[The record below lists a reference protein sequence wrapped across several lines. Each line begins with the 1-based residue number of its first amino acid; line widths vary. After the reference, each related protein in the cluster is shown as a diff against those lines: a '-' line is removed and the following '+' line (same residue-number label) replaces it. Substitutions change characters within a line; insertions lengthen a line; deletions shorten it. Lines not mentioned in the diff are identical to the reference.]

1 MKRYMLLRFNV
12 LLACL
17 SLVAVPLFAD
27 ASVPGSRMFSERKKE
42 TVSRM
47 DFAARFMHEIGE
59 DNKDVEYITVGPEMM
74 QKVEEYMNENK
85 ADDNGASAVIPHVKS
100 VRLVRVATGGDK
112 YHEKASGLLHKN
124 TNRYVFSVGD
134 TLMTDGGG
142 IQMWTRRRGR
152 TIVELVVLTL
162 SADGRFELIDL
173 TGIMDEEILKNL
185 TKMHL

>member
-1 MKRYMLLRFNV
+1 MERYMLLRFNV
-12 LLACL
+12 LLACML
-17 SLVAVPLFAD
+17 MVVAPLFANAP
-27 ASVPGSRMFSERKKE
+27 ASGLRTFSERKKE

-59 DNKDVEYITVGPEMM
+59 DNKDVEYITVGPDMM

-85 ADDNGASAVIPHVKS
+85 TDDSGASAVIPHVKS
-100 VRLVRVATGGDK
+100 VRMVRVVTGGDK
-112 YHEKASGLLHKN
+112 YHEKASDLLHKN
-124 TNRYVFSVGD
+124 TNRYVFSAGD

-173 TGIMDEEILKNL
+173 TGIMDEKILKNL
-185 TKMHL
+185 TKMHI